1 MVNYTIKEIFDKIN
15 SDIKETKFTIFNR
28 NFASYRFNSMTF
40 NADVSYNNNF
50 SEEIRFII
58 RNVMNNNVI
67 ENWTVNIKDLDYIK
81 NKLEVF

>member
-15 SDIKETKFTIFNR
+15 SDLKECGFVIFNR
-28 NFASYRFNSMTF
+28 NFSSNRFDRMTF

-50 SEEIRFII
+50 SEEIQFII
-58 RNVMNNNVI
+58 KNVENNNTI